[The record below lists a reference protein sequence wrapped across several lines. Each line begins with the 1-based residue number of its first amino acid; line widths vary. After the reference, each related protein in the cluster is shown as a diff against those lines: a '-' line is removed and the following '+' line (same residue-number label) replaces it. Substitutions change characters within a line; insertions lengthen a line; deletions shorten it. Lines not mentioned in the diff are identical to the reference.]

1 MCTHINIAAWDR
13 HLARCKTTGLRHTI
27 FGFFVV
33 ADPCCARVGVH
44 LATLRFPALP
54 RFELQLMLHMVHV
67 RFYAQAQE
75 LEECFPEDRILRA
88 ATERL
93 RATVEVL
100 KPYVFPMLSSLN
112 DRVRE
117 AVMTQAD
124 NMYEFLSVVASAPDT
139 KHGCR
144 IVCVDKDGACHETLS
159 RGGVLLVELAA
170 SLPSNN
176 APM

>member
-54 RFELQLMLHMVHV
+54 RFELQLMLHLVHV
-67 RFYAQAQE
+67 RFYAQAQR
-75 LEECFPEDRILRA
+75 LAQCFPDDRILRA

-100 KPYVFPMLSSLN
+100 KPYVFPMLTSLN

-117 AVMTQAD
+117 AVLRQGD
-124 NMYEFLSVVASAPDT
+124 NLYEFLSVVANAPDT
-139 KHGCR
+139 THGCR

-159 RGGVLLVELAA
+159 RGGVLLIDLAT
-170 SLPSNN
+170 SLPSNI

>member
-1 MCTHINIAAWDR
+1 MCSHINIAAWDR

-54 RFELQLMLHMVHV
+54 RFELQLVLHLVHV

-75 LEECFPEDRILRA
+75 LEKRFPGDRILRA

-93 RATVEVL
+93 RATVETL
-100 KPYVFPMLSSLN
+100 KPYVVPMLSSLN
-112 DRVRE
+112 DTVCE
-117 AVMTQAD
+117 AVLRQGD
-124 NMYEFLSVVASAPDT
+124 NLYEFLTVVANAPDT

-144 IVCVDKDGACHETLS
+144 IVCIDKDGACHETLS

-170 SLPSNN
+170 SLPSNI